1 MCVCVCVCVCVS
13 TCLVCTCVHAC
24 VHTLECVCCLLIKYI
39 FMYVSTHT
47 CCDCIYLHACHVN
60 LGEYPL
66 PLPSGVTLS
75 SDFMAWFCGESEL
88 AHSDTLSLMETVRY
102 DITYLFAYSMR
113 QVCCLLFV
121 VY

>member
-1 MCVCVCVCVCVS
+1 MNVFA
-13 TCLVCTCVHAC
+13 CL
-24 VHTLECVCCLLIKYI
+24 HTRVYTLLHTGISVYVVYVYNIRI
-39 FMYVSTHT
+39 FMYVHTYT
-47 CCDCIYLHACHVN
+47 CCNCTYLHVCHVN

-66 PLPSGVTLS
+66 PPPSGVTLS
-75 SDFMAWFCGESEL
+75 SDFMAGFCGESES

-102 DITYLFAYSMR
+102 DIAYLFAYSMR